1 MSPRHVLL
9 AVVSSICAI
18 LVTGLQ
24 RENLAVRHPCY
35 AINKRLDKHITWTEK
50 LASSQYKGKITESTF
65 ADEGERDRI
74 NGVWDCIIERSA
86 RSSPVRASCLIVYAS
101 VPNVPVSHSS

>member
-1 MSPRHVLL
+1 MFLV
-9 AVVSSICAI
+9 VVSSIFAV

-50 LASSQYKGKITESTF
+50 LASSQYKGKLIEWTF
-65 ADEGERDRI
+65 ADEWAREREKCASAQRSMKSHE
-74 NGVWDCIIERSA
+74 NKLSHLVCVGVA
-86 RSSPVRASCLIVYAS
+86 VTT
-101 VPNVPVSHSS
+101 NVPVSHSS